1 MCYNILIIILKYMS
15 NMHTDLPKTINEALK
30 ILAYNDYFWS
40 DPQKAHI
47 KPHPKDQETVR
58 SLAES
63 QYAWTEK
70 QARLALV
77 ILKRYLTKFQAHGMD
92 IKSLL
97 DNPVYEDEFRVISF
111 DKVIEKYTD
120 EDNIDKIEMRFPYN
134 KKVIQLIRCMKD
146 KRGLPGMYALYDGEK
161 KKWTFQHSDVT
172 AYYLTLI
179 AVRYDFKFMDESLL
193 DDYEE
198 IKKQIRGH
206 RKPTA
211 RLVAGEVVLDNAPE
225 SLQEYWN
232 ENFKNKT
239 ALTQV
244 DSLKNFNISTK
255 GIDVPAETTIGHKV
269 AHNNYH
275 KLWID
280 STAVSKKEV
289 VMGLVELDCFP
300 IIMPVSG
307 EMDTQEEVKEFWEWM
322 KAFKSQGID
331 ILTQCSWGFDVKEP
345 VYVKDVKDLDKSH
358 TQIKRQGQMMIS
370 NNHSREFF
378 ENLYEI
384 NQMSRQFK
392 FINEDTKI
400 IFVRN
405 RIPRA
410 VIKSKIKPKA
420 SLVTLGGG
428 YYATGT
434 DNLKRLLENL
444 PKKLYYSDHQP
455 SSWDWHD
462 HVIVRL

>member
-1 MCYNILIIILKYMS
+1 
-15 NMHTDLPKTINEALK
+15 
-30 ILAYNDYFWS
+30 
-40 DPQKAHI
+40 
-47 KPHPKDQETVR
+47 
-58 SLAES
+58 
-63 QYAWTEK
+63 
-70 QARLALV
+70 V

-92 IKSLL
+92 IKKLL
-97 DNPVYEDEFRVISF
+97 DDPVYEDDFRVISF

-120 EDNIDKIEMRFPYN
+120 DDNVDRIEMRFPYH

-179 AVRYDFKFMDESLL
+179 AVRYDFKFTDDSLL
-193 DDYEE
+193 NDYEE
-198 IKKQIRGH
+198 IKKQVIGH

-211 RLVAGEVVLDNAPE
+211 RLVAGEVALDNAPE

-232 ENFKNKT
+232 ENLKDRS

-244 DSLKNFNISTK
+244 DSLKNFDISTN
-255 GIDVPAETTIGHKV
+255 GIEVPAETMIGHKI

-280 STAVSKKEV
+280 SKGFSKNEV
-289 VMGLVELDCFP
+289 VKGLIELDCFP
-300 IIMPVSG
+300 LIMPVSG
-307 EMDTQEEVKEFWEWM
+307 DIHMEDDVKDFWEWM
-322 KAFKSQGID
+322 NAFKAHGVD
-331 ILTQCSWGFDVKEP
+331 LLNECSWGFDVKEP
-345 VYVKDVKDLDKSH
+345 IYKKDLERFNNERTYLLDNQKSE
-358 TQIKRQGQMMIS
+358 
-370 NNHSREFF
+370 EFF
-378 ENLYEI
+378 ENLYELH
-384 NQMSRQFK
+384 QMSKQFK
-392 FINEDTKI
+392 LINEQTKI

-410 VIKSKIKPKA
+410 LIKSKIKPKA
-420 SLVTLGGG
+420 SLVGIGGG

-434 DNLKRLLENL
+434 DNLKRMLENL

-462 HVIVRL
+462 HIIVKL

>member
-1 MCYNILIIILKYMS
+1 MT

-40 DPQKAHI
+40 DTSNPAKLKI
-47 KPHPKDQETVR
+47 KPHRKDFETVK

-92 IKSLL
+92 IKKLL
-97 DNPVYEDEFRVISF
+97 DNPKYEEEFRVISF

-120 EDNIDKIEMRFPYN
+120 ENNVDKIEVRFPYQ
-134 KKVIQLIRCMKD
+134 KKVIQLIRCLRDHRNMPA
-146 KRGLPGMYALYDGEK
+146 GYSQYDGEA
-161 KKWTFQHSDVT
+161 KKWTFLHSDVT

-179 AVRYDFKFMDESLL
+179 AARYDFKFMDGSLL
-193 DDYEE
+193 EDYEK
-198 IKKQIRGH
+198 IKSQIIGH
-206 RKPTA
+206 RQPTA
-211 RLVAGEVVLDNAPE
+211 RLIGNEIVLSDAPE

-232 ENFKNKT
+232 KNMKEKAT
-239 ALTQV
+239 LLQV
-244 DSLKNFNISTK
+244 DHLKNLNISTQ
-255 GIDVPAETTIGHKV
+255 GINVPARTTLAHKI
-269 AHNNYH
+269 AHNRHH

-280 STAVSKKEV
+280 SKTFSKKEV
-289 VMGLVELDCFP
+289 VKGLLELDCFP

-307 EMDTQEEVKEFWEWM
+307 DIHMEAEVKDFWEWM
-322 KAFKSQGID
+322 NAFKSYGID
-331 ILTQCSWGFDVKEP
+331 LLKECSWGFDVKEP
-345 VYVKDVKDLDKSH
+345 IFKKDVERFNDRTYLLDNQKS
-358 TQIKRQGQMMIS
+358 K
-370 NNHSREFF
+370 EFF
-378 ENLYEI
+378 ENLYELH
-384 NQMSRQFK
+384 QMSKQFK
-392 FINEDTKI
+392 LINNDTKI

-410 VIKSKIKPKA
+410 MIKSKIKPKA
-420 SLVTLGGG
+420 SLVAVGGG

-462 HVIVRL
+462 HIIMKL

>member
-1 MCYNILIIILKYMS
+1 MS

-77 ILKRYLTKFQAHGMD
+77 ILKRYLTKFQANGMD
-92 IKSLL
+92 IKELL
-97 DNPVYEDEFRVISF
+97 NKPVYDDDFRVISF

-120 EDNIDKIEMRFPYN
+120 DDNVDRIEMRFPYH

-198 IKKQIRGH
+198 IKKQIVGH

-211 RLVAGEVVLDNAPE
+211 RLVAGEVVLDNASE

-255 GIDVPAETTIGHKV
+255 GINVPAETTIGHKV

-275 KLWID
+275 KLWVD
-280 STAVSKKEV
+280 STVFGKKEV

-300 IIMPVSG
+300 IMMPVSG
-307 EMDTQEEVKEFWEWM
+307 EMDTKEEVKEFWEWM
-322 KAFKSQGID
+322 NAFKLQGID

-345 VYVKDVKDLDKSH
+345 VYIKDVDKSH
-358 TQIKRQGQMMIS
+358 TQIKKQGQMMIS

-384 NQMSRQFK
+384 NQMSKQFK

-410 VIKSKIKPKA
+410 MIKSKIKPKA

-462 HVIVRL
+462 HVIVKL

>member
-1 MCYNILIIILKYMS
+1 MT

-30 ILAYNDYFWS
+30 ILAYNDYFWAS
-40 DPQKAHI
+40 PQTTVKSHI
-47 KPHPKDQETVR
+47 KPHPKDYDTVR

-77 ILKRYLTKFQAHGMD
+77 ILKRYLTKFQSHGMD
-92 IKSLL
+92 IKKLL
-97 DNPVYEDEFRVISF
+97 DNPEYEDDFRVISF

-120 EDNIDKIEMRFPYN
+120 DDNVDRIEMRFPYN

-146 KRGLPGMYALYDGEK
+146 RRDLPGMYALYDGEK

-179 AVRYDFKFMDESLL
+179 AVRYDFKFMDDSLL

-198 IKKQIRGH
+198 VKKQVLGH
-206 RKPTA
+206 RKPSA
-211 RLVAGEVVLDNAPE
+211 RLIAGEVVLDNAPE
-225 SLQEYWN
+225 SLQEYWK
-232 ENFKNKT
+232 ENFKDKS

-255 GIDVPAETTIGHKV
+255 GINVPADTMVGHKI

-280 STAVSKKEV
+280 SKGFSKNDV
-289 VMGLVELDCFP
+289 VKGIIELNCFP
-300 IIMPVSG
+300 LIMPVSG
-307 EMDTQEEVKEFWEWM
+307 DIHMEDDVKDFWEWM
-322 KAFKSQGID
+322 NAFKAHGVD
-331 ILTQCSWGFDVKEP
+331 LLNECSWGFDVKEP
-345 VYVKDVKDLDKSH
+345 IYKKDLERFNSERTYLLDNQKS
-358 TQIKRQGQMMIS
+358 K
-370 NNHSREFF
+370 EFF
-378 ENLYEI
+378 ENLYELH
-384 NQMSRQFK
+384 QMSKQFK
-392 FINEDTKI
+392 LINEQTKI

-410 VIKSKIKPKA
+410 LIKSKVKPKA
-420 SLVTLGGG
+420 SLVGLGGG

-434 DNLKRLLENL
+434 DNLKRMLENL

-462 HVIVRL
+462 HIIVKL

>member
-1 MCYNILIIILKYMS
+1 
-15 NMHTDLPKTINEALK
+15 MHTDLPKTINEALK
-30 ILAYNDYFWS
+30 ILAYNDYFWT
-40 DPQKAHI
+40 DPLSTQKTQI
-47 KPHPKDQETVR
+47 KPHPKDYDTVR

-92 IKSLL
+92 IKNLL
-97 DNPVYEDEFRVISF
+97 NRPVYDDDFRVISF

-120 EDNIDKIEMRFPYN
+120 EDNVKRIEMRFPYN

-146 KRGLPGMYALYDGEK
+146 KRDLPGMYALYDGEK

-179 AVRYDFKFMDESLL
+179 AVRYDFKFMDDSLL

-198 IKKQIRGH
+198 IKREIIGH

-211 RLVAGEVVLDNAPE
+211 RLIAGEIVLDNAPE
-225 SLQEYWN
+225 PLQEYWN
-232 ENFKNKT
+232 ENLKNKT
-239 ALTQV
+239 ALAQV

-255 GIDVPAETTIGHKV
+255 GINVPAETMVAHKV

-275 KLWID
+275 KLWVD
-280 STAVSKKEV
+280 SKGFSKKEV
-289 VMGLVELDCFP
+289 VKGLLELDCFP
-300 IIMPVSG
+300 IVMPVSG
-307 EMDTQEEVKEFWEWM
+307 DIHMEDDVKEFWEWM
-322 KAFKSQGID
+322 NAFKAHGVD
-331 ILTQCSWGFDVKEP
+331 LLNECSWGFDVKEP
-345 VYVKDVKDLDKSH
+345 IYKKDLERFNSERTYLLDNQKSE
-358 TQIKRQGQMMIS
+358 
-370 NNHSREFF
+370 EFF
-378 ENLYEI
+378 ENLYELH
-384 NQMSRQFK
+384 QMSKQFK
-392 FINEDTKI
+392 LINEQTKI

-410 VIKSKIKPKA
+410 LIKSKVKPKA
-420 SLVTLGGG
+420 SLVALGGG

-434 DNLKRLLENL
+434 DNLKRMLENL

-455 SSWDWHD
+455 SNWDWHD
-462 HVIVRL
+462 HVIVKL

>member
-1 MCYNILIIILKYMS
+1 MD

-63 QYAWTEK
+63 QYVWTEK

-92 IKSLL
+92 IKTLL
-97 DNPVYEDEFRVISF
+97 DDPQYEDEFRVISF
-111 DKVIEKYTD
+111 DKSIEKFID
-120 EDNIDKIEMRFPYN
+120 EDEQEKIELRFPYN
-134 KKVIQLIRCMKD
+134 KKIITLIRLLKD
-146 KRGLPGMYALYDGEK
+146 KRGLPGGYALYDGEA
-161 KKWTFQHSDVT
+161 KKWTFLQSDVT
-172 AYYLTLI
+172 TYYLTLI
-179 AVRYDFKFMDESLL
+179 AVRYDFKFIDETLL
-193 DDYEE
+193 DDYETVKQE
-198 IKKQIRGH
+198 IQGYRE
-206 RKPTA
+206 PTA
-211 RLVAGEVVLDNAPE
+211 RLVAGEIVLDNAPG
-225 SLQEYWN
+225 SLHEYWE
-232 ENFKNKT
+232 ENLKHKSVVE
-239 ALTQV
+239 QV
-244 DSLKNFNISTK
+244 DSLKNFSIKTNSIS
-255 GIDVPAETTIGHKV
+255 VPAETTVGHKI

-280 STAVSKKEV
+280 SIGYSKKEV
-289 VMGLVELDCFP
+289 VMGLMELDCFP
-300 IIMPVSG
+300 LIMPVSG
-307 EMDTQEEVKEFWEWM
+307 EMDTGDEVKEFWEWM
-322 KAFKSQGID
+322 NAFKSQGID

-345 VYVKDVKDLDKSH
+345 MYMKDADNEFN
-358 TQIKRQGQMMIS
+358 QRQMLI
-370 NNHSREFF
+370 NNNKPREFF
-378 ENLYEI
+378 ENLFEI
-384 NQMSRQFK
+384 HQMSKQFK
-392 FINEDTKI
+392 FINKDTKI
-400 IFVRN
+400 MFVRN

-410 VIKSKIKPKA
+410 MIKSKIKPKA

-462 HVIVRL
+462 HVIVKL